1 MGDDLSHFR
10 LDVPNMGDSNCD
22 GESAFSTQATRTPF
36 TFLKRSLGVQKNKP
50 DP

>member
-1 MGDDLSHFR
+1 

-36 TFLKRSLGVQKNKP
+36 TFQ
-50 DP
+50 